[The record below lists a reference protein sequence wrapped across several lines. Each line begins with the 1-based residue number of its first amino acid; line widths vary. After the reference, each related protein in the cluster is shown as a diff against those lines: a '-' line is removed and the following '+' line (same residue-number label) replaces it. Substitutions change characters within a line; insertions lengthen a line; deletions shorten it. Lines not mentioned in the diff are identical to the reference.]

1 MDTIQKAVLIA
12 HTLIALLIIVL
23 VLLQRGK
30 GADAGAA
37 FGAGASGTVF
47 GARGSSSFFS
57 RATGIC
63 AAAFF
68 ISSLTL
74 AYLSTQ
80 ATSAPTSL
88 LESTPVSETE
98 IAPAPELSDEMP
110 VSDLPELESAEDDVE
125 LPDLEEDSTGGL
137 LSDRAA
143 GRFSYEVLQH
153 MGSKFR
159 SSLLLGYVRASRH

>member
-57 RATGIC
+57 RATAVC
-63 AAAFF
+63 ATLFF
-68 ISSLTL
+68 VSSLAL
-74 AYLSTQ
+74 AYLSSQ
-80 ATSAPTSL
+80 ASTAPTSL
-88 LESTPVSETE
+88 LENAPVVETGAVETPESSE
-98 IAPAPELSDEMP
+98 ELPISDT
-110 VSDLPELESAEDDVE
+110 PELE
-125 LPDLEEDSTGGL
+125 
-137 LSDRAA
+137 AA
-143 GRFSYEVLQH
+143 GDEELDIPELEDEQPE
-153 MGSKFR
+153 GDQE
-159 SSLLLGYVRASRH
+159 